1 MSSRRKVQMS
11 MWKEGDRR
19 TSPRISGLNACKVEQ
34 MKRVKVGVGVRVGPC
49 TNARLNGPASRTRA
63 RKKRKL
69 RPLEDVAATCVSPI
83 AQLSQD
89 PESNG
94 MDEDKKQDHKDHP
107 NNNDKPL
114 LLCDRG
120 NQAAYPDEPSGGPS
134 APWMPEKRILELI
147 LDILQRRDTH
157 EIFAEPVDPEE
168 VEDYYE
174 IIKEPMDFGTMRA
187 KLHEGLYTSL
197 EQFEHDVFLISGN
210 AMHFNSSTTIYFR
223 QARAIHEL
231 SKKVFH
237 ALKTDPKN
245 FESEFSETRRR
256 TVRRLQS
263 EARSPIYSSSHK
275 HTTNLRTNS
284 TAVNDSSKVV
294 SNSLSGSSNLKRSSR
309 GNTWCSSAATPFSE
323 RDPEMLPGAKD
334 GRRTSFSDADRR
346 STYNTCAPFLNEYD
360 SVVSTIHDNSKALKH
375 VSQQDIGYR
384 ESLMLFV
391 RDLGPTAQMIAERK
405 LHGLSTA
412 SFQISNSNCWFQTP
426 KCQTP
431 AAFAS
436 AQQRPTALDTTFSS
450 SISQNLSDH
459 HQGYRTFPGNS
470 SHRTDLCD
478 IDKRGKAYTGDRL
491 GTDSPSLEVKPN
503 NDGRK
508 IPSAFGRI
516 ICTSSAINAIGV
528 LGSDKAHK
536 GENNGINLNLN
547 SSMAA
552 RELNFSVRGL
562 KDAGEKSTM
571 ISDKNKLD
579 NQAWS
584 LDSNMEYSPSD
595 MFKFNLL
602 NNASSSSL
610 SGPLQTT
617 SMSTSC
623 QTKASLS
630 NLGSQCLRG
639 DVGAIASRG
648 QSHNELGSSG
658 TSQAIE
664 SSQPLPLVSQ
674 FTFDLPYLKTRLDQI
689 NTSSRQDRLLQQ
701 CSGTGGSILE
711 KMSYQRVDNHHQSSL
726 DPKHTDLVLQ
736 L

>member
-1 MSSRRKVQMS
+1 
-11 MWKEGDRR
+11 
-19 TSPRISGLNACKVEQ
+19 
-34 MKRVKVGVGVRVGPC
+34 
-49 TNARLNGPASRTRA
+49 
-63 RKKRKL
+63 
-69 RPLEDVAATCVSPI
+69 
-83 AQLSQD
+83 
-89 PESNG
+89 
-94 MDEDKKQDHKDHP
+94 
-107 NNNDKPL
+107 
-114 LLCDRG
+114 
-120 NQAAYPDEPSGGPS
+120 
-134 APWMPEKRILELI
+134 
-147 LDILQRRDTH
+147 
-157 EIFAEPVDPEE
+157 
-168 VEDYYE
+168 
-174 IIKEPMDFGTMRA
+174 
-187 KLHEGLYTSL
+187 
-197 EQFEHDVFLISGN
+197 
-210 AMHFNSSTTIYFR
+210 
-223 QARAIHEL
+223 
-231 SKKVFH
+231 
-237 ALKTDPKN
+237 
-245 FESEFSETRRR
+245 
-256 TVRRLQS
+256 
-263 EARSPIYSSSHK
+263 
-275 HTTNLRTNS
+275 
-284 TAVNDSSKVV
+284 
-294 SNSLSGSSNLKRSSR
+294 
-309 GNTWCSSAATPFSE
+309 
-323 RDPEMLPGAKD
+323 
-334 GRRTSFSDADRR
+334 
-346 STYNTCAPFLNEYD
+346 
-360 SVVSTIHDNSKALKH
+360 
-375 VSQQDIGYR
+375 
-384 ESLMLFV
+384 MLFV
-391 RDLGPTAQMIAERK
+391 RDLGPTAQMIAKRK

-426 KCQTP
+426 KGQNP
-431 AAFAS
+431 PAFAS

-450 SISQNLSDH
+450 SMSQNLSDH
-459 HQGYRTFPGNS
+459 HQGPRTFPGNS

-491 GTDSPSLEVKPN
+491 GTHSPSLEVEPN
-503 NDGRK
+503 SDGRR

-528 LGSDKAHK
+528 LGSDKVHK
-536 GENNGINLNLN
+536 GENNGINLSSN

-562 KDAGEKSTM
+562 KDAGKKSTM

-595 MFKFNLL
+595 MFRFNLL

-610 SGPLQTT
+610 LRPLQTT

-639 DVGAIASRG
+639 DVGAIAAQG
-648 QSHNELGSSG
+648 QSHDELGSSG